1 MKRVEFK
8 HVLML
13 VAVAA
18 MVITIAGCPKAP
30 APDETIPENMLP
42 EGAANTPVDTTAD
55 SGPTVAVPDSVSTLG
70 EAMPAFDMPSSF
82 EMTVDAGDGE
92 TETLMMKMNGSEAVA
107 FKAVTDEG
115 VVLISMA
122 DKAMYMYDPE
132 KNEGMKM
139 PMDDGEDA
147 DMPNPY
153 DFYSED
159 LKVSGSETIDGV
171 DCWVVEGME
180 DEEAPGK
187 AWIGKADGLM
197 RQAEDGDDLIKFT
210 YTRINEIPDSEFEL
224 PEGIDMQDMGAMMEG
239 MGEMPDDAGDGAP
252 Q

>member
-13 VAVAA
+13 VVVAA

-30 APDETIPENMLP
+30 APDEIIPEDQLP
-42 EGAANTPVDTTAD
+42 EGAANMPEDTPAD

-82 EMTVDAGDGE
+82 EMTVQAGEEDA
-92 TETLMMKMNGSEAVA
+92 ETLMMKMDGSDPVA
-107 FKAVTDEG
+107 FKAITDEG

-139 PMDDGEDA
+139 PMGDEESA

-153 DFYSED
+153 DFYAED

-171 DCWVVEGME
+171 DCWVIEGME
-180 DEEAPGK
+180 DENAPGK
-187 AWIGKADGLM
+187 AWVGKADGLM

-224 PEGIDMQDMGAMMEG
+224 PEGIDMQDMAEMMEG
-239 MGEMPDDAGDGAP
+239 LGEMPEPPTDGAP